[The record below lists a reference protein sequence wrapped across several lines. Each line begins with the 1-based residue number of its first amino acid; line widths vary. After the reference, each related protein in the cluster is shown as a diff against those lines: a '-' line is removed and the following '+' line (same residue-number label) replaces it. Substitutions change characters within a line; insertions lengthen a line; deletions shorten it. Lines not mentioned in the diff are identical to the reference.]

1 MKVTYLV
8 NQYPKASHSFIRRE
22 IAGLEAC
29 GIEVDRWSIRRTAEP
44 LVDADDRSEASRTR
58 VLLDAG
64 KVGLGLALLRCAVT
78 RPLRTA
84 GALRTALRLSRDS
97 RRGLARHLAY
107 LAEACLLLPHVRRS
121 GSEHVH
127 AHFGTN
133 PAAVAL
139 LLHELG
145 GPAFSFTAHGTESFE
160 APAEIGLARKLAG
173 ARFAVAVCEYG
184 RRELSR
190 WCDAGTT
197 RLEVVRCGVDQ
208 AFLDEPEQP
217 APVAR
222 RFVCV
227 ARLSPEKGHGVLLAA
242 LAPLAAEGLDFELVL
257 VGDGDLRAEL
267 EEMAR
272 SLGLGLRVRF
282 VGWKSNVEVRAEILA
297 SRVLVVPSLA
307 EGLPVVIMEALALRR
322 PVIASAVGG
331 IPELVEDGSTGWC
344 VEPDSPAALT
354 TALRAALH
362 ATVSERAALGR
373 EGARRVA
380 LRHDARIEAR
390 TMAALFRGER
400 A

>member
-22 IAGLEAC
+22 IAGVEAC
-29 GIEVDRWSIRRTAEP
+29 GIEVDRWSIRRTTEP
-44 LVDADDRSEASRTR
+44 LVDAEDQREAARTR

-64 KVGLGLALLRCAVT
+64 KLGLGLALLRCAVT

-84 GALRTALRLSRDS
+84 GALRTALRLSRES
-97 RRGLARHLAY
+97 HRGLARHVAY
-107 LAEACLLLPHVRRS
+107 LAEACLLLPHVRRA

-145 GPAFSFTAHGTESFE
+145 GPPFSFTAHGTESFE

-173 ARFAVAVCEYG
+173 AHFAVAVCEYG
-184 RRELSR
+184 RRELAR
-190 WCDAGTT
+190 WCDVSTT

-208 AFLDEPEQP
+208 TFLDEPEQP
-217 APVAR
+217 APAAQ

-227 ARLSPEKGHGVLLAA
+227 ARLSPEKGHHVLLSAA
-242 LAPLAAEGLDFELVL
+242 ASLAAEGLDFELVL
-257 VGDGDLRAEL
+257 VGDGDLRADL
-267 EEMAR
+267 EEIVR
-272 SLGLGLRVRF
+272 SHGLGARVRF
-282 VGWKSNVEVRAEILA
+282 VGWKSNAEVRAEILA
-297 SRVLVVPSLA
+297 SRALVVPSLA

-331 IPELVEDGSTGWC
+331 IPELVENGLTGWC
-344 VEPDSPAALT
+344 VKPDSPAALT
-354 TALRAALH
+354 AALRAALV
-362 ATVSERAALGR
+362 ATASERTALGR

-380 LRHDARIEAR
+380 LRHDARVEAR
-390 TMAALFRGER
+390 TLAGIFREEGP
-400 A
+400 